1 MVETARE
8 PELEEEPENVTELLH
23 SHVKLSQIR
32 SCFLWVNKESG
43 FSRWNEY
50 AGEYAMNIVEMAAMD
65 LEYYIQLTKQCQCL
79 RGTDFNFE
87 RSYNYG

>member
-23 SHVKLSQIR
+23 SHIKLSQIR
-32 SCFLWVNKESG
+32 SCFLWLNKESG

-50 AGEYAMNIVEMAAMD
+50 AGEYAMNTVEMAAMD
-65 LEYYIQLTKQCQCL
+65 LEYYIKLVDKAVSV
-79 RGTDFNFE
+79 FE
-87 RSYNYG
+87 RDWFQLWKKL